1 MPFSIVFL
9 EGVGNVIVD
18 TTENE
23 DYWIRL
29 EEAEHR
35 ARLEESHGISDGDS
49 CVSLEN
55 IVYHILRGERESGR
69 YIRLVIE
76 ALEALHLY
84 DKDIVW
90 SVMDALNVGSSRR
103 LTNSEVMR
111 ETRTVVEICLN
122 NGKDAV
128 EKQKGFSRIAPQWTW
143 TSPQHYAA
151 VA

>member
-1 MPFSIVFL
+1 MPFTIVFL

-23 DYWIRL
+23 DYWAQL
-29 EEAEHR
+29 EETEHR
-35 ARLEESHGISDGDS
+35 ARLEESHGITDGGS

-84 DKDIVW
+84 DKDMVW
-90 SVMDALNVGSSRR
+90 RVMDALNVGSSRR
-103 LTNSEVMR
+103 LTNWEVIR

-122 NGKDAV
+122 HEKDV